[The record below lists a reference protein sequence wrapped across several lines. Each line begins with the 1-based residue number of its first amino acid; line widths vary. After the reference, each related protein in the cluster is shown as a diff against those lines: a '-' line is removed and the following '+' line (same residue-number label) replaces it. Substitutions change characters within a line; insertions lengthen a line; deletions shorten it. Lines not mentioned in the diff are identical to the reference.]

1 MPRCTVT
8 VRLADLPA
16 GAAEAASEALGP
28 DNVKFP
34 AGQGME
40 VRASGGELLLE
51 FYAEGGIA
59 SLAGTVDEVLSHVQA
74 SVGVTGC

>member
-1 MPRCTVT
+1 MSRCRVR
-8 VRLADLPA
+8 VRLADLPD
-16 GAAEAASEALGP
+16 GAARAAAEALGP

-40 VRASGGELLLE
+40 VRASGGELHLE
-51 FYAEGGIA
+51 FHADGSIA